1 MILSLSEQL
10 LNVMNE
16 SPKSNDIIFYNTPTG
31 GVKIEVIFN
40 DETFWL
46 TQKRM
51 SDLFGVEVPA
61 ISKHLANIFETNEPI
76 KDATVSKMETVQ
88 EADKKNVKRKL
99 DFYNPDAIIAVGYRV
114 NSIQATQYDVRK
126 FSRYIKHFY

>member
-1 MILSLSEQL
+1 MSEQL